1 VRSRRLASNANVRN
15 RLFPKTRS
23 WFSLSAP
30 LELLSPLSVLRILYG
45 LAALV
50 WTLMAFGL
58 PLSPGQRVAAAALVA
73 SAVVGWVVLSRA
85 PRIGNDRSNVVF
97 AVLSAQSL
105 ALLVVGRGGS
115 LSVGLTLFV
124 IPLGVSVALFHDSRA
139 LCLHLSA
146 AVATTT
152 VVFGM
157 ADGLSDG
164 LLVGMTAALAYA
176 CASGTVLFLVRTAS
190 RQGSFDPDTGLPNG
204 IGLSRRLGNAQS
216 SRSFVV
222 AVVRLD
228 GVNDAREALGYE
240 VGTELLRR
248 AVEDLGQ
255 VLPPATFIGRV
266 DGDELVVT
274 AGLDSGRHSSQR
286 SHREAEAITLAGTL
300 ASAIAGGS
308 YLVGDIEVTLR
319 AHVGL
324 AIAPWDGSDVPELVR
339 RASLTASRA
348 AETGQ
353 AHLMWGGE
361 FGRMTAA
368 DLALLADLRLAGE
381 RGELLLA
388 YQPQVAP
395 ISNRIAS
402 VEALARW
409 NSPRLGL
416 VSPGQFFPLA
426 ERTGLIHR
434 LTEWIIDEALDAQVR
449 WRALGIDLPVS
460 INLSPT
466 SLTSAAVPDRILESL
481 QKRDLPPGCLTVEVT
496 ETAELD
502 LLQAVALLRPLHERG
517 VRISI
522 DDFGTGYTSLAML
535 PDLPLDE
542 LKVDQQFVLRLQS
555 SPADDAIVRTV
566 RELALRLGLDA
577 VAEGVETGELFERMQ
592 SYGFDLL
599 QGYYFCRPLEEAD
612 LLGFVK
618 SKETAEP
625 IVLDS
630 ATGATP

>member
-1 VRSRRLASNANVRN
+1 MRSRRLASDAQVRN

-45 LAALV
+45 LAVLV
-50 WTLMAFGL
+50 WSLMALGL
-58 PLSPGQRVAAAALVA
+58 PLSAGQRIVAAAVIVSAIVA
-73 SAVVGWVVLSRA
+73 WVVLSLA
-85 PRIGNDRSNVVF
+85 PRIGNDHSK
-97 AVLSAQSL
+97 AVLAALSAQSL
-105 ALLVVGRGGS
+105 AMLVVGKGGS
-115 LSVGLTLFV
+115 LSVALTLFLV
-124 IPLGVSVALFHDSRA
+124 LLGVSVALFHDSRTV
-139 LCLHLSA
+139 CLHLSV
-146 AVATTT
+146 AVAATM
-152 VVFGM
+152 VVFGA

-164 LLVGMTAALAYA
+164 LVLGMTAALAYS
-176 CASGTVLFLVRTAS
+176 CVSGTVLFLVRTAS
-190 RQGSFDPDTGLPNG
+190 RQGGFDPDTGLPNG
-204 IGLSRRLGNAQS
+204 IGLSRRLGTPQS

-274 AGLDSGRHSSQR
+274 AGLDSAHHSSQR
-286 SHREAEAITLAGTL
+286 SHREEEAMALARTLS
-300 ASAIAGGS
+300 SAIAGSS

-319 AHVGL
+319 SHVGL

-339 RASLTASRA
+339 RASLTAGRA

-353 AHLMWGGE
+353 EHLLWGGE

-368 DLALLADLRLAGE
+368 DLALLADLRLAAE

-395 ISNRIAS
+395 ISHRIAS

-416 VSPGQFFPLA
+416 VSPSQFFPLA

-449 WRALGIDLPVS
+449 WRALGVDLPVS

-466 SLTSAAVPDRILESL
+466 SLTSSAVPDRILEAL
-481 QKRDLPPGCLTVEVT
+481 EKRDLPTQCLTVEVT

-502 LLQAVALLRPLHERG
+502 LLQAVALLRPLHDRG

-542 LKVDQQFVLRLQS
+542 LKVDQRFVLRLQT

-599 QGYYFCRPLEEAD
+599 QGYYFCRPLEEPD
-612 LLGFVK
+612 LLGFVR
-618 SKETAEP
+618 SKEIGAEV
-625 IVLDS
+625 VLDPARETTS
-630 ATGATP
+630 